1 MDPSRR
7 QITKI
12 ARNASHFAQSQAK
25 EVGLGA
31 SEYEVLHCIRKN
43 PGICSDAFCRK
54 LYREKSAVAHMVAGL
69 ERKGFV
75 TRQPHPDDN
84 RRRQIYA
91 TEKADSLK
99 DSQAA
104 LEALYYAWLLE
115 DIPGLVVDYD
125 NEFEDIPEEEKR
137 VFLQVLDTLYQK
149 SKSERKT
156 DYQTLSARVQEK

>member
-25 EVGLGA
+25 VMGLGT

-43 PGICSDAFCRK
+43 PGICSDEICRK
-54 LYREKSAVAHMVAGL
+54 LYREKSAVAHLVAGL

-84 RRRQIYA
+84 RRRQIFA

-104 LEALYYAWLLE
+104 LEAFYYGWLL
-115 DIPGLVVDYD
+115 
-125 NEFEDIPEEEKR
+125 EDIPEEEKR
-137 VFLQVLDTLYQK
+137 VFLQVLDTLYHK
-149 SKSERKT
+149 SKSERKA
-156 DYQTLSARVQEK
+156 DYQTLAALVQEK